1 MSARQRPRGP
11 RRGGRARLRQGRVA
25 LRPDEPVLVRRTA
38 FAVRPGGS
46 PKREARRLAGPPSPS
61 EAEQILGPEDA
72 SLLDIVDNLLNKG
85 VVLSGDITIGLAQ
98 VDLVYARL
106 SLLLSAADR
115 VLPGETTEFLERH
128 HGRPARRDARHR
140 ARA

>member
-1 MSARQRPRGP
+1 MSLPQRPLRRPRP
-11 RRGGRARLRQGRVA
+11 RRGGPL
-25 LRPDEPVLVRRTA
+25 
-38 FAVRPGGS
+38 
-46 PKREARRLAGPPSPS
+46 GPPEPT

-98 VDLVYARL
+98 VDLVYLRV

-115 VLPGETTEFLERH
+115 VLPGENTEFMERH
-128 HGRPARRDARHR
+128 HARHPLRDARRR